1 MAIVMVTCTLLECC
15 TQTPPMSVIKFPWS
29 AGALFTTPDGL
40 IVDNTR
46 WSVILVE
53 YNHFYRATR
62 MHRANYAVTR
72 CLSVCLSVRLSA
84 CPSVDIDS
92 KWLYISSKF
101 FSPPGSPTIL
111 VFPHQ
116 TEWQYSDGEP
126 PNGDVECNGVWKN
139 HDFRP
144 ISRFIS
150 ELMQDRAIV
159 TMEDE

>member
-72 CLSVCLSVRLSA
+72 CLSVCLLVRLSM
-84 CPSVDIDS
+84 
-92 KWLYISSKF
+92 LTLNGYIYPQSF

>member
-72 CLSVCLSVRLSA
+72 CLSVCLSVRLSV
-84 CPSVDIDS
+84 CLPVRLSILTLNGYTYPQS
-92 KWLYISSKF
+92 F
-101 FSPPGSPTIL
+101 FHHRVAPPFWFFHTKRNGNIPTGNPLTGTSNATEYEKITIFDQYL
-111 VFPHQ
+111 VLSRN
-116 TEWQYSDGEP
+116 WCKIEP
-126 PNGDVECNGVWKN
+126 
-139 HDFRP
+139 
-144 ISRFIS
+144 
-150 ELMQDRAIV
+150 
-159 TMEDE
+159 